1 MPFVEESCPQCAG
14 NGWKD
19 CPNCHGSGVVRCD
32 KNCTHGTI
40 RCPAQ
45 CDAGYQASGSCDY
58 CGGSGIDNRG
68 KPCMACNAKGH
79 MRCPTCNPFKLGG
92 GLPDSPGYLRCPNE
106 CNAGYFPCLICTLY
120 KWGAGKIGCTNCE
133 ATPGTVAVWH
143 DDPPTVVAVTDPV
156 PTPPD
161 PGWTDPPVDQNNMGW
176 NSATTDD
183 SAARE
188 AADAAARVEDERRR
202 REQEEADRQAA
213 LAAAAAA
220 AEEERQRQLALA
232 AEEAE
237 RQRQADLAA
246 EEERQR
252 QAAVA
257 AEEERQRQADL
268 AAAAEAERQRQA
280 EIAAAEEER
289 RRNEGS
295 A

>member
-68 KPCMACNAKGH
+68 KPCMACNAKGR

-143 DDPPTVVAVTDPV
+143 DDPPAVVAVTDPV

-176 NSATTDD
+176 GSATTDD

-188 AADAAARVEDERRR
+188 AAEAAEDERQR

-213 LAAAAAA
+213 LATAAAA

-237 RQRQADLAA
+237 RQRQAAIAA
-246 EEERQR
+246 EEAERQR

-280 EIAAAEEER
+280 DIAAAEEER